1 MSPASAGAALG
12 AIPWGDWQ
20 FWVVTAAC
28 LGAAGWG
35 LARAAR
41 AMRGR
46 KRGVKAT
53 LTIGGKPAK

>member
-1 MSPASAGAALG
+1 MSPAVLAA

-35 LARAAR
+35 VARAVR
-41 AMRGR
+41 ALRGR